1 MPLVLIFIG
10 AILMVSAFRNT
21 QGSLA
26 SALMQDVPAYLTW
39 AAAIVA
45 VGAIG
50 FIPKLQPVSRALLAL
65 VLTVIVLRNYQA
77 AIAGFQAVAQ
87 GAQPS
92 TPPPTPAAQ
101 VVQAAAAS
109 GVNWTGS
116 GASTVGGGLGS
127 LGSGLGASTGGFGGG
142 GGTSGFGGI
151 GIG

>member
-10 AILMVSAFRNT
+10 AILMVSALRNT
-21 QGSLA
+21 QGELA
-26 SALMQDVPAYLTW
+26 TALMQDVPAFLTW

-50 FIPKLQPVSRALLAL
+50 FIPKMQPVSRALLAL

-77 AIAGFQAVAQ
+77 AIRGFTSVSS
-87 GAQPS
+87 GAAP
-92 TPPPTPAAQ
+92 TTAPVTPAAQ

-116 GASTVGGGLGS
+116 GTGAGAGSIVGGGLGS
-127 LGSGLGASTGGFGGG
+127 LGTTGG
-142 GGTSGFGGI
+142 GGTAGFGGL